1 MRFTRILTLV
11 ALIALVVVPTAL
23 ALRFTDDSYNLPIG
37 VTGQSYSHTFYGDGG
52 CGPALPY
59 QYRLLGSALPTGL
72 TLDKSG
78 LLHGTPQ
85 VAGSYDFWVEL
96 SDEDPPSAS
105 WCNPPKKAERL
116 FTISIVPGLNILQN
130 ALSPKA
136 AFANAPYNFQ
146 LTAEGGGTQSWS
158 IISGALPV
166 GLTLNSSNGAITG
179 TPTATGD
186 FTFAVKVTD
195 GSRSDSETYTL
206 AVVEQLRITAPK
218 KQATEIG
225 LPYNLTLAATGGRP
239 GYTWSVAPG
248 SALPAGL
255 TLDPATGVI
264 NGDAHSVG
272 FFQMRVSV
280 TDSLGLSNTL
290 DVPVTV
296 AARLAITKKALPAAK
311 VGKRYKARFLARGGV
326 APTKW
331 IILGGRPGFLPAG
344 IKLNSKTGEL
354 SGTPTKAGTFRLRM
368 QVVDKLGVKSAF
380 GFVLKVNA

>member
-23 ALRFTDDSYNLPIG
+23 ALRFTDDSYNLPVG
-37 VTGQSYSHTFYGDGG
+37 VTGQSYSHTFKGDGG

-59 QYRLLGSALPTGL
+59 QFRLLGSALPTGL

-85 VAGSYDFWVEL
+85 VSGKYDFWVEL

-116 FTISIVPGLNILQN
+116 FTINILQGLNIQQN
-130 ALSPKA
+130 ALSPRA
-136 AFANAPYNFQ
+136 AFMNAPYSFQ

-158 IISGALPV
+158 VLSGALPA
-166 GLTLNSSNGAITG
+166 GLTLNGSNGAITG

-186 FTFAVKVTD
+186 FTFTIRVTD

-239 GYTWSVAPG
+239 GYTWTVASG

-255 TLDPATGVI
+255 TLDAATGVI
-264 NGDAHSVG
+264 NGDADSVG
-272 FFQMRVSV
+272 FFQMRITV
-280 TDSLGLSNTL
+280 TDSLGLSTTL

-296 AARLAITKKALPAAK
+296 AARLAISKKALPAAK
-311 VGKRYKARFLARGGV
+311 VGKKYKARFLARGGV

-331 IILGGRPGFLPAG
+331 IMLGGRPGLLPAG
-344 IKLNSKTGEL
+344 IKLNAKTGAL

>member
-1 MRFTRILTLV
+1 MRFTRILTFV
-11 ALIALVVVPTAL
+11 ALIALVAVPTAL
-23 ALRFTDDSYNLPIG
+23 ALRFTDDSYNLPLG
-37 VTGQSYSHTFYGDGG
+37 VTGQSYSHTFQGEGG

-59 QYRLLGSALPTGL
+59 QYRLLNSTLPSGL

-85 VAGSYDFWVEL
+85 VSGKYDFWVEL

-116 FTISIVPGLNILQN
+116 FTINIIPGLNIQQN
-130 ALSPKA
+130 TLNPKA

-158 IISGALPV
+158 IISGALPA
-166 GLTLNSSNGAITG
+166 GLALNSSNGAISG

-186 FTFAVKVTD
+186 FTFKIQVTD
-195 GSRSDSETYTL
+195 GGRTDSETYTL

-225 LPYNLTLAATGGRP
+225 LPYSLTLVATGGRP
-239 GYTWSVAPG
+239 GYIWGVAPG
-248 SALPAGL
+248 SNLPAGL

-264 NGDAHSVG
+264 NGGANRAG
-272 FFQMRVSV
+272 IFQMRISV
-280 TDSLGLSNTL
+280 TDTLGLSSTL
-290 DVPVTV
+290 DVPMTV

-311 VGKRYKARFLARGGV
+311 VGKKYKARFLARGGV

-331 IILGGRPGFLPAG
+331 IILGGRPGLLPAG
-344 IKLNSKTGEL
+344 IKLNAKTGEL

-368 QVVDKLGVKSAF
+368 QVTDKLGIKSAL